1 MTKIIAI
8 GNCGN
13 NILEFLKKQNYQIER
28 DENYKFISF
37 TTSDDI
43 QQLQLNED
51 DTIFVVSGLGGS
63 QGGKLT
69 IELTQTLLE
78 KNLKVKNIV
87 ILPFNTETN
96 AKKAILEL
104 ESLIALNQNVEV
116 YPNNDFMEDESNT
129 MLEIMGLADKVIF
142 DRINRKD
149 ENKDINTIQD
159 VESIAQTILRNYK
172 EEVN

>member
-13 NILEFLKKQNYQIER
+13 NILEFLQKQNYHIKR
-28 DENYKFISF
+28 DENYKFISVGN
-37 TTSDDI
+37 SDDI

-78 KNLKVKNIV
+78 KNFKVKNIV
-87 ILPFNTETN
+87 ILPFHAETN

-104 ESLIALNQNVEV
+104 ESLIAINQNVEV

-142 DRINRKD
+142 DRINRED
-149 ENKDINTIQD
+149 ENKDISTIQD
-159 VESIAQTILRNYK
+159 VQSIAQNILRKYK
-172 EEVN
+172 EKVN